1 MCAERSEGRR
11 TSERAAGYTLIEL
24 LVTVFLMTVVMTG
37 AYSVLFQGQA
47 TFDAEQD
54 AMALRQGARI
64 ALDEMASQIRMAGA
78 DIGNLPA
85 PLVQAGT
92 STLVFVAD
100 IDAGDAAPPCGA
112 AIENAVDGGAERI
125 SYSVVAGMLLR
136 SVDCWD
142 GANWSAEY
150 VNQVLARDLTVAGP
164 VFRYFDTD
172 GNELVPAGNL
182 TAAQL
187 DLVRTVGIEV
197 ALQDPEDQVLPDS
210 FVGFEMETLVQ
221 LRNIID

>member
-1 MCAERSEGRR
+1 MCVERDERSR
-11 TSERAAGYTLIEL
+11 TRAREEGYTLIEML
-24 LVTVFLMTVVMTG
+24 ITVFLMTVIMTG

-92 STLVFVAD
+92 NTLVFVAD
-100 IDAGDAAPPCGA
+100 VDAGDAAPPCGA

-125 SYSVVAGMLLR
+125 TYTVVAGTLLR
-136 SVDCWD
+136 SIDCWD

-150 VNQVLARDLTVAGP
+150 ADQVLARDLQLAGP
-164 VFRYFDTD
+164 LFRYFDTD
-172 GNELVPAGNL
+172 GTELVPAGNL

-187 DLVRTVGIEV
+187 DLVRTVGIDV
-197 ALQDPEDQVLPDS
+197 ALQDPEQQVLPDS
-210 FVGFEMETLVQ
+210 FVGFEMSTLVQ
-221 LRNIID
+221 LRNVID